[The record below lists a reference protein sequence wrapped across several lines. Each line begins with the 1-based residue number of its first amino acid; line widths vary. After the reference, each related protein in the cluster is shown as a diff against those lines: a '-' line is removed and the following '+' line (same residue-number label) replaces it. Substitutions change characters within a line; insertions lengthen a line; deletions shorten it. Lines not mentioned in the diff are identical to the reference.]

1 MPQAVEER
9 TPWKVA
15 RKFAFPALWAIILG
29 VLFLIRE
36 VLAPFIGAV
45 LIAYLLAPL
54 VGWLCRKITVKGR
67 CFSLPRWVAV
77 LSIYAV
83 LLGLVAMYGAVAVPR
98 IGTEFGKLAREGEQL
113 FSSLTPEKIDH
124 FTLQIKE
131 WVEEH
136 GLPVRIVTPHT
147 PDELHKWHKEGAR
160 KVGEA
165 QRAALESLCRTG
177 GGPVAGA
184 FSPGSLR
191 VSAPPVPFDCLEFQV
206 RHAEP
211 RPERRGGFVLDSDK
225 VIKNALGDLT
235 RTLRTHFF
243 DFLTLGPKFAV
254 KLFRNV
260 LMAFLILMV
269 AAFLMGNPGKLIGFF
284 RNLFPERLHGGYYEV
299 LHEMDKG
306 LAGVVRG
313 QVMICLVN
321 GVLTFIGLMILG
333 VKFPV
338 MLSSLAAVLSLIPIF
353 GSILSSV
360 PIVAV
365 ALTDGFYT
373 GLGTLAWIIGIH
385 LVEANLLN
393 PKIMG
398 ESARIH
404 PALVILALVAGE
416 HFYGIVGALFAVP
429 ITSVG
434 LAFFRVLHR
443 RARSWNQEMYH
454 DAEARAGTVAD
465 ESPGG
470 EDRV

>member
-1 MPQAVEER
+1 MPTCPEEK
-9 TPWKVA
+9 TPWKTA
-15 RKFAFPALWAIILG
+15 RKFAFPVLWVVILG

-54 VGWLCRKITVKGR
+54 VGWLSCVTIRRHTLRV
-67 CFSLPRWVAV
+67 PRWVAV
-77 LSIYAV
+77 LLIYAV
-83 LLGLVAMYGAVAVPR
+83 VLGLVGMYGAVAVPR
-98 IGTEFGKLAREGEQL
+98 IGAEFGKLAREGERL
-113 FSSLTPEKIDH
+113 FLSLTPEKIDDY
-124 FTLQIKE
+124 TLQVKK

-136 GLPVRIVTPHT
+136 GLPVKIVTPHT
-147 PDELHKWHKEGAR
+147 PDEKRKLEDKTRTTMNRAR
-160 KVGEA
+160 CDTLEMLTNHVGVCA
-165 QRAALESLCRTG
+165 
-177 GGPVAGA
+177 AGA
-184 FSPGSLR
+184 FGPTP
-191 VSAPPVPFDCLEFQV
+191 PPVMIPEAGFDWLLDMEPALSSPP
-206 RHAEP
+206 AE
-211 RPERRGGFVLDSDK
+211 EQRGGFVLNVDK
-225 VIKNALGDLT
+225 VIKNSLGDLT
-235 RTLRTHFF
+235 KTLRAHFF

-254 KLFRNV
+254 KLFRNI

-269 AAFLMGNPGKLIGFF
+269 AAFLMGNPGKLITFF
-284 RNLFPERLHGGYYEV
+284 RNLFPKRLHGGYDEV
-299 LHEMDKG
+299 LHEIDKG

-321 GVLTFIGLMILG
+321 GVLTFIGMMILG

-353 GSILSSV
+353 GSILSSI

-365 ALTDGFYT
+365 ALTDGFGT
-373 GLGTLAWIIGIH
+373 GLGALGWIIGIH

-398 ESARIH
+398 EAARIH

-434 LAFFRVLHR
+434 LAFFKVLHR
-443 RARSWNQEMYH
+443 RAQAWNRDMVRPGPDH
-454 DAEARAGTVAD
+454 AAD
-465 ESPGG
+465 DGPPG
-470 EDRV
+470 EDRA